1 MAEYLVELY
10 VAQGDHRLAR
20 QHAEQVTHAVAEL
33 THEGGSVHCLQSIFV
48 PEDETCFLLYEAPAA
63 EVVEEAVRRAG
74 LRHQHIS
81 PAISTLHPVVDAP
94 ASPQSQRKA
103 TQ

>member
-20 QHAEQVTHAVAEL
+20 RHAEQAERAIAEL
-33 THEGGSVHCLQSIFV
+33 TREGRSVRCLRSIFV

-81 PAISTLHPVVDAP
+81 PAISTLHPMGDAP
-94 ASPQSQRKA
+94 ASPQPQPKA
-103 TQ
+103 PQ